1 MSVTQYPSPDALQ
14 VVSDTVASANIA
26 YTTPANLKPGIYRVT
41 CISSTVSNVAFY
53 GTDNAHLVTATTAS
67 GTVDVVV
74 GAAVARLVY
83 WLNTGS
89 NIVVNIERLAIK
101 LPTGTASGT
110 LETIT
115 TSQTYSG
122 TGYGIVLAVGGGG
135 GGGGGHSANP
145 GSAGGGGGTG
155 GLRVGGTTLTGMV
168 ITIAA
173 GGNAGARGT
182 PATAG
187 GAGGATTAGNQTAN
201 GGNGGLAGGGGYNV
215 AGSGGTGGTPS
226 GVSGGTGNNVVGNGQ
241 VTAAASVA
249 PVRNDTTGSGGGGNI
264 GAWTAQGSGIGTGGI
279 PNATN
284 QNGNAAT
291 GYGAGGGSGLGNSV
305 NNGNAG
311 AGSPGVVYILK
322 FS

>member
-14 VVSDTVASANIA
+14 VVSDTVASANTA

-41 CISSTVSNVAFY
+41 CISTTVANVAFY
-53 GTDNAHLVTATTAS
+53 GTDNAHLVTATTSS

-74 GAAVARLVY
+74 GAAVAKLVY
-83 WLNTGS
+83 WINTGS
-89 NIVVNIERLAIK
+89 NVVVNIERLAIK

-122 TGYGIVLAVGGGG
+122 SGYGIVLAVGGGG
-135 GGGGGHSANP
+135 GGGGGWSANP
-145 GSAGGGGGTG
+145 GSAGGGGGSG
-155 GLRVGGTTLTGMV
+155 GLRVGGTTLSGMV
-168 ITIAA
+168 ITIGA

-201 GGNGGLAGGGGYNV
+201 GGGGGSPGGGGYNV
-215 AGSGGTGGTPS
+215 AGAGGAGGTPS
-226 GVSGGTGNNVVGNGQ
+226 GVAGGTGNNLVGNGG
-241 VTAAASVA
+241 VTLAASVA
-249 PVRNDTTGSGGGGNI
+249 PIRNDTTGGGAGGNI
-264 GAWTAQGSGIGTGGI
+264 AGWVAQGSGIGTGGI
-279 PNATN
+279 PNGTN
-284 QNGNAAT
+284 ANGNAAT
-291 GYGAGGGSGLGNSV
+291 GYGAGGGAGLGNV
-305 NNGNAG
+305 TTAGNAG